1 MKFYQGIYSR
11 NSTPIFLPRFII
23 AAKDE
28 ASVRKTIFFRARHV
42 VTDIEKSKLS
52 LLHLLHAFVSTLL
65 KIVAGRGGPVS
76 HVSAPQSNSKRLREY
91 YHIRHPIQSGESDW
105 VYVLESV
112 DAFNKFLVGA
122 GLDDLGDKDDTR
134 LRTLIHGQR
143 NGNWLYSDQ
152 KIGALA

>member
-11 NSTPIFLPRFII
+11 NLTPIFLPRFII

-52 LLHLLHAFVSTLL
+52 LLHLLHTFVSTLL

-76 HVSAPQSNSKRLREY
+76 HVRTLQGKFIAKRLRE
-91 YHIRHPIQSGESDW
+91 
-105 VYVLESV
+105 
-112 DAFNKFLVGA
+112 
-122 GLDDLGDKDDTR
+122 
-134 LRTLIHGQR
+134 IHAMQ
-143 NGNWLYSDQ
+143 
-152 KIGALA
+152 